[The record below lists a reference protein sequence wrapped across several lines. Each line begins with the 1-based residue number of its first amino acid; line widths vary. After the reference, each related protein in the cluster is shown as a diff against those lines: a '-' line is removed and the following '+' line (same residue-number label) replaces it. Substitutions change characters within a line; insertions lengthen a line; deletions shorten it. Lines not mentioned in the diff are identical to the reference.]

1 MANTKNNVHPSASR
15 LNNFATEKGNGND
28 VDSSRE
34 HVKSGPQSGSR
45 YNLPAP
51 AFKKVKPGK

>member
-1 MANTKNNVHPSASR
+1 MANTKNSVHPSASR
-15 LNNFATEKGNGND
+15 LNNFAPEKGND

-34 HVKSGPQSGSR
+34 HIQSGPQTAS
-45 YNLPAP
+45 NHMTPAP